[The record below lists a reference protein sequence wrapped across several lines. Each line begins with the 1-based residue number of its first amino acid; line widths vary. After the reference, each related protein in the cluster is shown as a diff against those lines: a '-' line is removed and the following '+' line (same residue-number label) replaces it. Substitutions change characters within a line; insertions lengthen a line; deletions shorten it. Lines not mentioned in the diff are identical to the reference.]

1 MSIRQSVKNIF
12 AIKEMNRV
20 KSLESLLNKLEV
32 KKEEI
37 KLYLDEKHDNK
48 DIMDKEE
55 ELTLINFHINK
66 GKKLLASI

>member
-12 AIKEMNRV
+12 AIKEMKRV

-48 DIMDKEE
+48 DIIDKEE

-66 GKKLLASI
+66 SKKLLASI